1 MGALVDIARAGAQ
14 IQGARKALEHQAPR
28 FVSALR
34 KALPFLGRPGHRISV
49 RAVSAGS
56 PAAACEGLTAPY
68 FMRRFTM
75 EPSGERGLVLLD
87 AKATALLVDG
97 VLGGTGAQLI
107 GEGFSKITPAR
118 KTLLNRAIGGFLS
131 LCSEITHDGMGST
144 VATDSQDAD
153 DAEAGL
159 DAAMLLVVLEVAGPS
174 TTGTLL
180 VALPQL
186 RKDDRTAPPPA
197 MPAQEDR
204 MARALEGAPLEVTLE
219 LGRSRHSLQA
229 VSELKVGSLLLFEAK
244 ASDGVV
250 VRCGAHVLGAA
261 VPIADE
267 SDAVSVR
274 LVQLSSDG

>member
-49 RAVSAGS
+49 RGVSAGS
-56 PAAACEGLTAPY
+56 PGSTCEGLTGPY

-97 VLGGTGAQLI
+97 VLGGTGAQMM
-107 GEGFSKITPAR
+107 GEGFSKVSPAR

-131 LCSEITHDGMGST
+131 LCSEITHDAMGST
-144 VATDSQDAD
+144 VAMNSHDEGDE
-153 DAEAGL
+153 EAGL
-159 DAAMLLVVLEVAGPS
+159 DAAMLLLVLEVAGPS
-174 TTGTLL
+174 TTGTVL

-186 RKDDRTAPPPA
+186 RKDDRTVSPPA
-197 MPAQEDR
+197 LPGQEDR

-219 LGRSRHSLQA
+219 LGRTRHSLQS
-229 VSELKVGSLLLFEAK
+229 VSTLKVGSLLLFEAK

-267 SDAVSVR
+267 SEGVSVR
-274 LVQLSSDG
+274 LVQLGAGS